1 MNDTQ
6 KKGRVTIPTDLDV
19 VPETLEILK
28 KWGADAIR
36 DCDGTDFPQQLRDAD
51 AKIYSTYY
59 TTRKDNAWAKAN
71 PDEIQQCYIMT
82 GFYTAHGDTVTI
94 PLMKGISPELM
105 EVNTRDDIT
114 RWWEVMDR
122 TTGQPVPP
130 SQWSYADG
138 SVTVQAVPFH
148 EYTVSFLAYLIWD
161 PVHMYNATTNG
172 WTNFEHQ
179 ITFDVR
185 QPKTHKYSMER
196 LRKFI
201 QEHPYVN
208 VIRYTTFF
216 HQFTL
221 IFDELK
227 REKYVDWYGYSASV
241 SPYILEQF
249 EREVGYKFRPEYIID
264 QGYYNNQYRV
274 PSKEYKDF
282 QAFQR
287 REVAKLAKEMVEIT
301 HECGCEAM
309 MFLGDHWI
317 GTEPF
322 MPEFKSIGL
331 DAVVGSVGNGSTLRL
346 ISDIE
351 GVKYTEG
358 RFLPYFF
365 PDTFHEGGDPVRE
378 AKENWVTARRAILRK
393 PIDRIGYGGYLKL
406 ALQFPEF
413 IDYVQSVC
421 DEFRELY
428 DNIKGTT
435 PYCFKRVAVLNC
447 WGKMRAWSCHMV
459 HHALYYKKNYSYAGV
474 IEALS
479 GAPFDV
485 QFISFED
492 IKADPHL
499 LEKIDV
505 LINVGD
511 ADTAHTGGRWW
522 EDPEIAAAVKKF
534 VWNGG
539 GLIGV
544 GEPSGH
550 QYQGRFLQLAGVLGV
565 EKETGCTLNYDKY
578 NWDEHRDHFIL
589 ADCPNQDM
597 DFGEGQKSIYAL
609 EDAQVLIQRDKE
621 VQLAAHDFGQ
631 GRAVYI
637 SGLPYSFV
645 NSRALYRAILWSSHS
660 EDQLHTWFSSNYN
673 VEVHAYV
680 ANHKYCVVNNTYQP
694 QDTTVYTTDG
704 HSFDLHLEANEIKWY
719 EIG

>member
-1 MNDTQ
+1 MDEIRKT
-6 KKGRVTIPTDLDV
+6 GRVTIPTDLDV

-36 DCDGTDFPQQLRDAD
+36 DCDGTDFPQQLKDAD

-71 PDEIQQCYIMT
+71 PDEVQQCYIMT
-82 GFYTAHGDTVTI
+82 GFYTAPGDTVTI

-105 EVNTRDDIT
+105 QVNTNDDIT

-130 SQWSYADG
+130 EQWSYADG

-201 QEHPYVN
+201 AEHPYVN

-227 REKYVDWYGYSASV
+227 REKFVDWYGYSASV
-241 SPYILEQF
+241 SPYILNQF
-249 EREVGYKFRPEYIID
+249 EQEVGYKFRPEYIID

-274 PSKEYKDF
+274 PSKEFRDF

-287 REVAKLAKEMVEIT
+287 REVAKLAKEMVDIT

-365 PDTFHEGGDPVRE
+365 PDTFHAGGDPVRE

-406 ALQFPEF
+406 ALDFPEF
-413 IDYVQSVC
+413 VDYVESVC
-421 DEFRELY
+421 NEFRELY
-428 DNIKGTT
+428 ENIKGTT
-435 PYCFKRVAVLNC
+435 PYCVKRVAVLNC
-447 WGKMRAWSCHMV
+447 WGKMRAWGCHMV
-459 HHALYYKKNYSYAGV
+459 HHALYYKQNYSYAGV
-474 IEALS
+474 IEMLS
-479 GAPFDV
+479 GAPFEV
-485 QFISFED
+485 KFISFED
-492 IKADPHL
+492 IKNDPAL
-499 LEKIDV
+499 LDELDV
-505 LINVGD
+505 VINVGD
-511 ADTAHTGGRWW
+511 ADTAHTGGIWW
-522 EDPEIAAAVKKF
+522 EDADITSAIRKF

-539 GLIGV
+539 GFIGV

-550 QYQGRFLQLAGVLGV
+550 PYQGHILQLASVLGV
-565 EKETGCTLNYDKY
+565 EEENGFTLNYDKY
-578 NWDEHRDHFIL
+578 NWEEHPGHFIL
-589 ADCPNQDM
+589 QDADQPV
-597 DFGEGQKSIYAL
+597 DFGEGKKNIYAL
-609 EDAQVLIQRDKE
+609 EGTEVLVQRNKE
-621 VQLAAHDFGQ
+621 VQMAAHDFGK

-637 SGLPYSFV
+637 SGVPYSFA
-645 NSRALYRAILWSSHS
+645 NSRTLYRAILWSAHS
-660 EDQLHTWFSSNYN
+660 EEQLHTWFSSNYN

-680 ANHKYCVVNNTYQP
+680 KNGKYCVVNNTYEP
-694 QDTTVYTTDG
+694 QDTTVYTTG
-704 HSFDLHLEANEIKWY
+704 GSSFALHLDANEIKWY

>member
-1 MNDTQ
+1 MDELRKT
-6 KKGRVTIPTDLDV
+6 GRVTIPTDLDV

-36 DCDGTDFPQQLRDAD
+36 DCDGTDFPQQLKDAD

-71 PDEIQQCYIMT
+71 PDEVQQCYIMT
-82 GFYTAHGDTVTI
+82 GFYTAPGDTVTI

-105 EVNTRDDIT
+105 QVNTNDDIT

-130 SQWSYADG
+130 EQWSYADG

-201 QEHPYVN
+201 AEHPYVN

-227 REKYVDWYGYSASV
+227 REKFVDWYGYSASV
-241 SPYILEQF
+241 SPYILNQF
-249 EREVGYKFRPEYIID
+249 EQEVGYKFRPEYIID

-274 PSKEYKDF
+274 PSKEFRDF

-287 REVAKLAKEMVEIT
+287 REVAKLAKEMVDIT
-301 HECGCEAM
+301 HACGCEAM

-322 MPEFKSIGL
+322 MPEFKTIGL

-413 IDYVQSVC
+413 VDYVESVC
-421 DEFRELY
+421 NEFRELY
-428 DNIKGTT
+428 ENIKGTT
-435 PYCFKRVAVLNC
+435 PYCVKRVAVLNC
-447 WGKMRAWSCHMV
+447 WGKMRAWGCHMV
-459 HHALYYKKNYSYAGV
+459 HHALYYKQNYSYAGV
-474 IEALS
+474 IEMLS

-485 QFISFED
+485 KFISFED
-492 IKADPHL
+492 IKNDPHL
-499 LEKIDV
+499 LDSLDV
-505 LINVGD
+505 IINVGD
-511 ADTAHTGGRWW
+511 ADTAHTGGIWW
-522 EDPEIAAAVKKF
+522 EDPEISSAIRKF

-539 GLIGV
+539 GFIGV

-550 QYQGRFLQLAGVLGV
+550 PYQGHILQLASVLGV
-565 EKETGCTLNYDKY
+565 EEENGFTLNYDKY
-578 NWDEHRDHFIL
+578 NWEEHPDHFIL
-589 ADCPNQDM
+589 QDADRPI
-597 DFGEGQKSIYAL
+597 DFGEGKRNIYAL
-609 EDAQVLIQRDKE
+609 EGTEVLVQRNKE
-621 VQLAAHDFGQ
+621 VQMAAHDFGK

-637 SGLPYSFV
+637 SGVPYSFA
-645 NSRALYRAILWSSHS
+645 NSRTLYRAILWSAHS
-660 EDQLHTWFSSNYN
+660 EEELHTWFSSNYN

-680 ANHKYCVVNNTYQP
+680 KNGKYCVVNNTYEP

-704 HSFDLHLEANEIKWY
+704 SSFALHLDANEIKWY
-719 EIG
+719 EI